1 MNPPETN
8 DPLDALLKDNDAYVD
23 DHGFTARVMATLPRR
38 RGFSARQIVLL
49 GAALAGCVA
58 MIWLMPSLGD
68 IVSVGP
74 NGNYSLHGQ
83 WWWIIVPVVAALAA
97 VYWGFFSVVES
108 DD

>member
-8 DPLDALLKDNDAYVD
+8 DPLDALLKESDAYVD
-23 DHGFTARVMATLPRR
+23 DNGFTTRVMMTLPRR

-49 GAALAGCVA
+49 GATLAGLVA

-74 NGNYSLHGQ
+74 NGNYRLNGQ
-83 WWWIIVPVVAALAA
+83 WWWIIVPVLAALAA
-97 VYWGFFSVVES
+97 VYWGLFSAVQS